1 MQKKLDIKYLKIYV
15 RFYRKGEDMDL
26 LLYNNTK
33 RKYNDQITTQELF
46 EEQAVLHND
55 KLSAI
60 YRDAEITYNELN
72 KKANQLA
79 RVLRKKGIKP
89 GRIVGIMVK
98 RSIDMLIGMM
108 GILKAGGAY
117 LPIDP
122 KFPQTRIDYMLE
134 NSQAE
139 ILLTHSE
146 LDHVVNRNIEI
157 LHMDGDIY
165 YEDDTNIENL
175 NKSSDPAYII
185 YTSGSTGKPKG
196 VVIPH
201 RAVHNFICGITDIID
216 FSVDKIIVSLTTI
229 SFDIFV
235 LESLLPLA
243 KGLTIIIADP
253 MTFSRDM
260 EGKSAHIVQT
270 TPSTMKL
277 ILNNPDNHKYLDT
290 FTDILLGGEPF
301 PKLLLDDLKQISKA
315 KIYNMY
321 GPTETTVWS
330 MVKDLTECDEITIGM
345 PIANTQICITNQD
358 AKPVPYGEEGEIC
371 IAGDGVAIGYLYLDE
386 LTQQRFIPSV
396 FYEGNSMYRTG
407 DLGRYLPSGEIEFL
421 GRIDSQVKVR
431 GFRIELEEIE
441 CAMLKIPEIKECVV
455 STKKNKNDEKYL
467 VGYYVADAVI
477 SNTYII
483 QNLKEMLP
491 EYMIPGMYMQL
502 NEIPLTPNGKTN
514 KLALPDIDLK
524 RPCLAVEYVTP
535 ETELEKK
542 ISNIWIDVLNIDKVG
557 VLDNF
562 FDLGGNSIQVSKVV
576 NEINQTIDERVEVSM
591 LFAYPTVKQLCK
603 AMLDLGCEKIG
614 IILENDFYCQE
625 TGKLSLEHNEF
636 LLPEGVEKFESSLF
650 VSVLMYLI
658 SDVSFSNDVEMVCNM
673 GEGLRKVSCDF
684 SNITDLESIMK
695 LVENSYSLNKNLA
708 DSACRNDHVSG
719 DQKILFKMFFDVDEN
734 NVDIDENEVC
744 IHLSKCQSSAINVYY
759 NSGILSQPKVE
770 AFFDQFVEFIT
781 SLLEES

>member
-1 MQKKLDIKYLKIYV
+1 
-15 RFYRKGEDMDL
+15 MDL

-33 RKYNDQITTQELF
+33 REYDEQITIQQLF
-46 EEQAVLHND
+46 EEQVILHND
-55 KLSAI
+55 KISAI
-60 YRDAEITYNELN
+60 YRDTELTYGELN

-79 RVLRKKGIKP
+79 RLLRKKGIRP
-89 GRIVGIMVK
+89 GTIVGIMVK
-98 RSIDMLIGMM
+98 RSIDMLIGML
-108 GILKAGGAY
+108 GILKAGGCY

-134 NSQAE
+134 NSKAE

-146 LDHVVNRNIEI
+146 LDQVVNCNIEI

-165 YEDDTNIENL
+165 HEEDTNIENL
-175 NKSSDPAYII
+175 NKSSDPAYVI

-201 RAVHNFICGITDIID
+201 RAVHNFINGITDIID
-216 FSVDKIIVSLTTI
+216 FSVDKVIVSLTTI

-260 EGKSAHIVQT
+260 EGKSANIVQT

-277 ILNNPDNHKYLDT
+277 ILNNPDNLKYLDS

-301 PKLLLDDLKQISKA
+301 PKRLLEDLKQISKA

-330 MVKDLTECDEITIGM
+330 MVKELTECDEITIGM
-345 PIANTQICITNQD
+345 PIANTQICITDQD

-386 LTQQRFIPSV
+386 LTKQRFIPSV
-396 FYEGNSMYRTG
+396 FYEGNTMYRTG
-407 DLGRYLPSGEIEFL
+407 DLGKYLPSGEIEFL

-467 VGYYVADAVI
+467 VGYYVADEVI

-483 QNLKEMLP
+483 QNLKEVLP

-502 NEIPLTPNGKTN
+502 NEIPLTPNGKAN

-535 ETELEKK
+535 ETEMEKK
-542 ISNIWIDVLNIDKVG
+542 IANIWIDVLNIDRVG

-576 NEINQTIDERVEVSM
+576 NEINQSIDERVEVSM
-591 LFAYPTVKQLCK
+591 LFTYPTVRQLSK
-603 AMLDLGCEKIG
+603 AMLDLDCEKIG
-614 IILENDFYCQE
+614 TILENDFYCQE
-625 TGKLSLEHNEF
+625 AGKFNLVHNEF
-636 LLPEGVEKFESSLF
+636 QLSEGAEKFESSLF
-650 VSVLMYLI
+650 VSVFMYLL
-658 SDVSFSNDVEMVCNM
+658 SDVSFSSNVEMVCNM

-684 SNITDLESIMK
+684 TDITDLESIMN
-695 LVENSYSLNKNLA
+695 LVEASYAANTNFV
-708 DSACRNDHVSG
+708 DSAYRNSQVSD
-719 DQKILFKMFFDVDEN
+719 DQSILFNMLFDEDEN
-734 NVDIDENEVC
+734 HVDIGENEVC
-744 IHLSKCQSSAINVYY
+744 ISLSQRKSSINVYY
-759 NSGILSQPKVE
+759 NSGLLSKSKVE
-770 AFFDQFVEFIT
+770 AFFDQFVEFIA
-781 SLLEES
+781 SLLEEA